1 MKVQLWNKLV
11 DIAKTKE
18 NGVYTKEGWKY
29 FVKNGNI
36 GYVGNKSDG
45 IFKIFGI
52 FRTPIWTPNY
62 SKDSYERLNDFN
74 IKIKELRKM
83 EQI

>member
-36 GYVGNKSDG
+36 GYVGNKFDG
-45 IFKIFGI
+45 IFATFGI
-52 FRTPIWTPNY
+52 FRTQIWTPNY

-74 IKIKELRKM
+74 IKIKELRKK

>member
-29 FVKNGNI
+29 FVKDGNI
-36 GYVGNKSDG
+36 GYVGNKFDG
-45 IFKIFGI
+45 IFQVYSAFHVA
-52 FRTPIWTPNY
+52 IWSPDY
-62 SKDSYERLNDFN
+62 SKDSYERLKDFN
-74 IKIKELRKM
+74 NNIKELRKR
-83 EQI
+83 EKL